1 MRITLSE
8 LVRSSNDFSFSDPL
22 FQIVDFTVQHEQLQ
36 GVVELGAAFGRQ
48 ISKSGIKLVDLI
60 KRKFQ

>member
-1 MRITLSE
+1 
-8 LVRSSNDFSFSDPL
+8 L

-60 KRKFQ
+60 KQKFQ